1 MKMIPCFKIM
11 NVAFATLVLAHAAL
25 SAQENPRPQTSVS
38 EASSGVFG
46 TLALGVA
53 SPGLGGVLSLSVHS
67 SRNAFIL
74 RSSAASAFTIFSPSD
89 STEDFAFLFG
99 RVHERERG
107 WLRAAVG
114 PSLVRVIRYG
124 RGYDCAFTFCS
135 YDSEASY
142 HAGLALQAEAVWT
155 PVIALGLGLTG
166 FANVN
171 GEFSYA
177 GLALGVHLGRVR
189 RR

>member
-1 MKMIPCFKIM
+1 MKTIPRVNLM
-11 NVAFATLVLAHAAL
+11 NVASATLVLVAAPL
-25 SAQENPRPQTSVS
+25 SAQEDPQLRST
-38 EASSGVFG
+38 ASPTNSGVFG

-67 SRNAFIL
+67 SRNVFVL
-74 RSSAASAFTIFSPSD
+74 RSSGASAFTIFSPSD
-89 STEDFAFLFG
+89 SSEDLAFLFG
-99 RVHERERG
+99 RVRERERG

-124 RGYDCAFTFCS
+124 RAYDCAFFFCS
-135 YDSEASY
+135 YDSEESY
-142 HAGLALQAEAVWT
+142 HPGVAFQAEAVWT
-155 PVIALGLGLTG
+155 PANAFGLGLTG
-166 FANVN
+166 FANLN